1 MKTAIYFFHS
11 VMHSCCMS
19 FFSSFVGSVVLS
31 LVSVFSRVRLSVFC
45 LSCFCFFH
53 FSQNCLSVSL
63 SLSSFRSFVVAFF
76 ALDVFLSGFAA
87 SLVAISAFLSL
98 LSALLPHPR
107 LAPFQRGRVDKNW
120 VPF

>member
-1 MKTAIYFFHS
+1 MLL
-11 VMHSCCMS
+11 
-19 FFSSFVGSVVLS
+19 FFSFQSKLSF
-31 LVSVFSRVRLSVFC
+31 RL
-45 LSCFCFFH
+45 
-53 FSQNCLSVSL
+53 SL